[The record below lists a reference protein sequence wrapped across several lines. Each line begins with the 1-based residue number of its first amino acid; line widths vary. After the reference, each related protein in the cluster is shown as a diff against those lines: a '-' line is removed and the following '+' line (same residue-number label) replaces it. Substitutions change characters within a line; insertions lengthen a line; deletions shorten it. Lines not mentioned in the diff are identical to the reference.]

1 MKAHIKGTILRIM
14 KIKDLCVALL
24 VLVIFSGCALIT
36 DEYQVNQKEI
46 IAPIIEAIQHLS
58 QILRNH
64 TIAKDPVTRISG

>member
-36 DEYQVNQKEI
+36 DEYQVNQKKSNCI
-46 IAPIIEAIQHLS
+46 FA
-58 QILRNH
+58 
-64 TIAKDPVTRISG
+64 